1 MSEIAQALNLVTL
14 AKSNPQGSSV
24 PGTDLEVAVISEKK
38 DLELT
43 GDLWLLVLSGELII
57 DLPHGDFRILK
68 VGQCLHLEKGLAI
81 SYQPLDEVVVL
92 RRGG

>member
-1 MSEIAQALNLVTL
+1 MNEIAQALNLVTL
-14 AKSNPQGSSV
+14 AKSNPQGSTV
-24 PGTDLEVAVISEKK
+24 PGTELEVAVIGEKK
-38 DLELT
+38 DLELK

-68 VGQCLHLEKGLAI
+68 VGQCLYLEKGLTI

-92 RRGG
+92 WRGG

>member
-14 AKSNPQGSSV
+14 AKSNPQGCTV

-38 DLELT
+38 DFVLER
-43 GDLWLLVLSGELII
+43 DLWLLVLSGDLIV

-68 VGQCLHLEKGLAI
+68 VGECLHLEKDVKV
-81 SYQPLDEVVVL
+81 SYQPLEDAVIL
-92 RRGG
+92 RRG